1 MTDDSDSPFL
11 TIAEAALL
19 LRVNRRTLDNLRWQ
33 NDGPPF
39 RRHGG
44 RIIYHRDEVLAWSK
58 QRRARTPSTKASQ
71 EPPAEGS
78 NGSQPCRFRDHLAE
92 SQSSGRPLEYQ
103 P

>member
-58 QRRARTPSTKASQ
+58 QRRARTPSTKTPQ
-71 EPPAEGS
+71 EPPEGS
-78 NGSQPCRFRDHLAE
+78 NGSQPCRFRDHQPE

>member
-11 TIAEAALL
+11 TIAETALL

-58 QRRARTPSTKASQ
+58 QRRARTPSTRAPQ
-71 EPPAEGS
+71 EPPAEDS
-78 NGSQPCRFRDHLAE
+78 NGSQPCRFRDHKPE
-92 SQSSGRPLEYQ
+92 SQSSGPPLEHQ